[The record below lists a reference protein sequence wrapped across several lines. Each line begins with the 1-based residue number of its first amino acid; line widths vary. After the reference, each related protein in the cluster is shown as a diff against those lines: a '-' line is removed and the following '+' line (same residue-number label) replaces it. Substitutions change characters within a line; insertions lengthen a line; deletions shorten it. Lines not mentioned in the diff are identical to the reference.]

1 MKREIINRPNQR
13 LAASRA
19 EVERLVYN
27 EEVPTIVK
35 ESLSGKL
42 FYIKTFGC
50 QANIRDEEIM
60 AGFLAKA
67 GMERTFEPELANLAI
82 INTCAVRENAEDKI
96 YGEIGSFKHNSLD
109 KEDFILI
116 IGGCVM
122 GEEGV
127 AEKLS
132 LTYPWV
138 SIFMGTH
145 EVPLLLTL
153 IEEHLVSKRQIL
165 NVRSAHGEVVENLP
179 SKRLSSFQAYVNISY
194 GCDKFCTYCI
204 VPYTRGRERSR
215 KKEDIIAEVKEL
227 EREGY
232 KEVTL
237 LGQNVN
243 SYGLDLKDGTTFA
256 SLLDEVAALD
266 IPRLKFLTSY
276 PSQFTDEVIEVMA
289 RHKNIEPWLHLPVQ
303 SGSTSC
309 LRRMGRRY
317 SREEYLELVR
327 KIKARIPNISLTT
340 DIIVGFPNETEEEFL
355 DTLSLAEEVGYTAA
369 FTFIYSPRPLTPA
382 AKMEQVPAPIAHE
395 RFNRLK
401 ETIERLTAKHSSS
414 LIGKIEE
421 VLVIGPS
428 KKNEEVLSGY
438 LTNGKLVN
446 FKGPKELVGTLANV
460 RIVESKVY
468 SLVGELA
475 EDPIL
480 VKAKDVAFLMRKDP
494 ILKRFLELE
503 KAIANDG
510 KLQESL
516 TSLPH
521 KKKDLAMSIAEKE
534 KHELLRKEY
543 EETLSFINDHPLV
556 NNRETLI
563 AEVEAILSK
572 IGEFLK

>member
-1 MKREIINRPNQR
+1 M
-13 LAASRA
+13 
-19 EVERLVYN
+19 
-27 EEVPTIVK
+27 
-35 ESLSGKL
+35 
-42 FYIKTFGC
+42 
-50 QANIRDEEIM
+50 
-60 AGFLAKA
+60 
-67 GMERTFEPELANLAI
+67 
-82 INTCAVRENAEDKI
+82 
-96 YGEIGSFKHNSLD
+96 
-109 KEDFILI
+109 
-116 IGGCVM
+116 
-122 GEEGV
+122 
-127 AEKLS
+127 
-132 LTYPWV
+132 
-138 SIFMGTH
+138 
-145 EVPLLLTL
+145 
-153 IEEHLVSKRQIL
+153 
-165 NVRSAHGEVVENLP
+165 
-179 SKRLSSFQAYVNISY
+179 
-194 GCDKFCTYCI
+194 
-204 VPYTRGRERSR
+204 
-215 KKEDIIAEVKEL
+215 
-227 EREGY
+227 
-232 KEVTL
+232 
-237 LGQNVN
+237 GQNVN